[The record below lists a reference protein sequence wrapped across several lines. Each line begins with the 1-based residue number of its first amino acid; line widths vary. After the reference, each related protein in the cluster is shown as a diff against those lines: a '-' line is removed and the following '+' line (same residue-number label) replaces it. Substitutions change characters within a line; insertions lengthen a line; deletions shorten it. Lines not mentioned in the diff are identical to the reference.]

1 MPLLLI
7 LLGLLQASE
16 VSAQGASA
24 TRDMARHAMA
34 GAAVEPLGGDS
45 AGVRVLT
52 VTPGFTAAS
61 VGLQPGDVIASVDGR
76 RIGGLIDYARAFRA
90 WRSPG
95 KIRLVVLRAGA
106 RRELRGPVVP
116 RPREEGEGIDIRY
129 ESIVSDSGDRL
140 RTIVTRP
147 AGATGRLPAVLFVSW
162 LSCSSIEAPEIAGIP
177 GWRDL
182 FHGLSRSGYLLL
194 RVEKPGVGDSQGPD
208 CSELGLQREIAGH
221 RAGLRA
227 LRARADVDT
236 TAIFVFGGSLG
247 GALAPTVAA
256 GQPVRGVMVY
266 GTFARTWYEH
276 ILGHERRRLE
286 LSGVPLAE
294 VNLRMRGLGELYA
307 EYLIGRKTPA
317 QVLAARP
324 HLAELWEDQPAH
336 QYGRPARFFH
346 DLQRLNPISAWDSVT
361 APVLVLYGEHDW
373 MMAREDHELIVR
385 AVNANRP
392 GSARLLVLEGVDH
405 HLMRYPDR
413 GSAFRG
419 EDGVPAADVVGKVV
433 EWLRS
438 TSDEG
443 PTRTGS
449 MPVEQVPP
457 VHFAQGRD
465 EVSVPTPRAES
476 APPAAPWS
484 AGCTPAR

>member
-7 LLGLLQASE
+7 LLSLLQAPE
-16 VSAQGASA
+16 ASAQGTLAS
-24 TRDMARHAMA
+24 RDLARHAMA

-45 AGVRVLT
+45 AGVRVRT
-52 VTPGFTAAS
+52 VTPGFTAAG
-61 VGLQPGDVIASVDGR
+61 VGLQPEDVIESVDGR
-76 RIGGLIDYARAFRA
+76 RITGLIDYARAFRA
-90 WRSPG
+90 WRAPG
-95 KIRLVVLRAGA
+95 QTRLVVLRAGA
-106 RRELRGPVVP
+106 RRELRGPIVA
-116 RPREEGEGIDIRY
+116 RPREEGDGIEIRY

-147 AGATGRLPAVLFVSW
+147 ADSTGRLPAVLFVGW
-162 LSCSSIEAPEIAGIP
+162 LSCSSVEAPEIAGIP

-194 RVEKPGVGDSQGPD
+194 RVDKPGVGDSQGPD
-208 CSELGLQREIAGH
+208 CSELGLQRELAGH

-227 LRARADVDT
+227 LRSRPDVDT

-256 GQPVRGVMVY
+256 GRPVRGVVVY

-286 LSGVPLAE
+286 LSGVPFAE
-294 VNLRMRGLGELYA
+294 VNRRMRGLGELYA
-307 EYLIGRKTPA
+307 EYLIDRKTPA

-324 HLAELWEDQPAH
+324 HLSELWEDQPAH

-346 DLQRLNPISAWDSVT
+346 DLQRLNPISAWDSVN
-361 APVLVLYGEHDW
+361 APVLVLYGGHDW

-385 AVNANRP
+385 AVDAKRP
-392 GSARLLVLEGVDH
+392 GSARMLVLDGVDH
-405 HLMRYPDR
+405 HLMRYADR

-419 EDGVPAADVVGKVV
+419 EGGTPASDVSGKVV
-433 EWLRS
+433 QWLERARKRYQ
-438 TSDEG
+438 G
-443 PTRTGS
+443 PARTG
-449 MPVEQVPP
+449 
-457 VHFAQGRD
+457 FDGR
-465 EVSVPTPRAES
+465 
-476 APPAAPWS
+476 
-484 AGCTPAR
+484 